1 MFLKPKYF
9 TGMTLGGAW
18 GRIEKLSICF
28 CLTRIY
34 FRIVFSQNVFELFIN
49 EAFAL
54 VSSEEKI
61 CDKDL

>member
-1 MFLKPKYF
+1 MSRKPH
-9 TGMTLGGAW
+9 
-18 GRIEKLSICF
+18 I
-28 CLTRIY
+28 
-34 FRIVFSQNVFELFIN
+34 VFELFIN